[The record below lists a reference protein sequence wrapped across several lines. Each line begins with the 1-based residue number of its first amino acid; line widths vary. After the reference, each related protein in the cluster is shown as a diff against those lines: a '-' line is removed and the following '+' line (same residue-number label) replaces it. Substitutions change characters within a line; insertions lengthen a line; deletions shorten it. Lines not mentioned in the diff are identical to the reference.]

1 MRFIQLRGS
10 NIVRG
15 FSLIELMV
23 VLVVLGILAIAV
35 IPSLQIFFV
44 NSRIRNAAE
53 SFQNGLRLAQGEA
66 VKRNAQVDF
75 VMTTADQFTSNATNG
90 SPTASTAG
98 TLWVARVPAST
109 FISGKTTTENSATST
124 VTATM
129 PVGCAAFT
137 GVISFNGLGRT
148 LLPCNLSLAFDDSAS
163 SDSAKRPLTVL
174 VSPGGK
180 VRMCNPLFAAG
191 DPQACS

>member
-1 MRFIQLRGS
+1 MRSAPVRTT
-10 NIVRG
+10 NPARG

-23 VLVVLGILAIAV
+23 VLVVMGILTIAV
-35 IPSLQIFFV
+35 VPSLQIFFV

-66 VKRNAQVDF
+66 VKRNTQVDF
-75 VMTTADQFTSNATNG
+75 VMTTANQFASNASNG
-90 SPTASTAG
+90 APTASAAG
-98 TLWVARVPAST
+98 TLWVVRIPAST
-109 FISGKTTTENSATST
+109 FIGGKTTTEDSATTT
-124 VTATM
+124 VAAS
-129 PVGCAAFT
+129 VCAGFA

-148 LLPCNLSLAFDDSAS
+148 LQACNLSLAFDDSAS

-174 VSPGGK
+174 LSPGGK
-180 VRMCNPLFAAG
+180 VRMCNPIFAAG

>member
-1 MRFIQLRGS
+1 MQSGQLRSS
-10 NIVRG
+10 NIIRG

-23 VLVVLGILAIAV
+23 VLVVMGILAIAV
-35 IPSLQIFFV
+35 IPSLQSFFV

-75 VMTTADQFTSNATNG
+75 VMTTADQFATNAANG
-90 SPTASTAG
+90 SPTANAAG
-98 TLWVARVPAST
+98 TLWVARVPASS
-109 FISGKTTTENSATST
+109 FISGKTTSENSATST
-124 VTATM
+124 VTAT
-129 PVGCAAFT
+129 GCAGFA

-148 LLPCNLSLAFDDSAS
+148 LLTCNLSLAFDDTAA
-163 SDSAKRPLTVL
+163 SDSSKRPLTVL

-180 VRMCNPLFAAG
+180 VRMCNPTFAAG